1 MFLQSMHE
9 TEQQALLREHV
20 VRGQIFQLFEYLHD
34 VRGQVWVVCDGAYE
48 GFSSF
53 N

>member
-20 VRGQIFQLFEYLHD
+20 VRSQIFQLFEYLRD
-34 VRGQVWVVCDGAYE
+34 VRGQVWIARDGSY
-48 GFSSF
+48 
-53 N
+53 